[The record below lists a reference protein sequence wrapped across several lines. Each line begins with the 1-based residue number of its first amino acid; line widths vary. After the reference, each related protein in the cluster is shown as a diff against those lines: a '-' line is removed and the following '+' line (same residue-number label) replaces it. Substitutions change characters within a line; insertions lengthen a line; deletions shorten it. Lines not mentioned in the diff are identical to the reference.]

1 MSQLTKRDFVAGTE
15 ITRAKYILNAR
26 LKNLMKMESGLL
38 YYTAMLWQQ
47 SYCGCPGNCGR
58 NAPLLVAIMKIIK
71 MFCKENIVSKSVR
84 YAINHINFP
93 TS

>member
-1 MSQLTKRDFVAGTE
+1 MVGRE
-15 ITRAKYILNAR
+15 ITRAKYILAAR

-47 SYCGCPGNCGR
+47 SYCGCARSGGR

-71 MFCKENIVSKSVR
+71 MF
-84 YAINHINFP
+84 
-93 TS
+93 